1 VGSLQAKESPDD
13 TDAAHEA
20 DDFDGTSDLCDF
32 GFVLAGQPIRPV
44 PEKRTDKAG

>member
-1 VGSLQAKESPDD
+1 VDSLQAKESPND

-32 GFVLAGQPIRPV
+32 GFVLAGQPLSHV
-44 PEKRTDKAG
+44 PEKRTESAG